1 VGENIVKK
9 VLMLATTAAMIEQ
22 FNKSNILILE
32 NMGYEVH
39 IAGNWIEGNP
49 ISNERLEQFKDWVI
63 AHNGK
68 WFHIPATRKPYDL
81 KNNNKSLKIV
91 VSLIRQNQ
99 YEFIHCHTPIGSI
112 IGRVAALLTKTK
124 IIYTAHGFHFYKG
137 APLKNWILYYPAEW
151 ICSWITD
158 ILITINKED
167 YERAQKHLHAKRIEY
182 VPGVGIDVEK
192 YANCNVKKNQKLEE
206 LGFKSDDFVLISVG
220 ELNKNKNHELVIK
233 AIAEIPDKNIKYIIC
248 GQGELASEY
257 KTLIKAK
264 NLEDRVKLLG
274 YRTDIVELLS
284 VSDVFVFPSM
294 REGLS
299 VALMEAM
306 ASSLPVVASCIRGNT
321 DLIDEG
327 KGGYLVNP
335 NSVHEMI
342 LALEK
347 MYENNGCRNRLGSF
361 NLNKIKDYDIKK
373 NGELMSGVYMKIIAG
388 I

>member
-1 VGENIVKK
+1 MKK